1 MPETIMDL
9 ELQEKRALVTGASR
23 GIGFGIARQL
33 AVSGCKVML
42 CSRGGS
48 ALEHA
53 VEALRESGGCVESI
67 ALDLSRRGNSA
78 KAVEATIR
86 QFGGIDILVN
96 NVGGNHRKA
105 FESTTDSDWDDLL
118 ELNFRGPLEAAR
130 AAIPDMKQRREGAI
144 IFIASIYGREFG
156 GKDMSLYHVSK
167 GAVINLSKS
176 LAAELAEHGIRVNTV
191 APGSIVFE
199 GGSWDKRLKTD
210 PEGMAEFICQHL
222 PMGRFGSVQEI
233 GDAVAFLASKRA
245 SLVTGT
251 CWNVDGGQSRSMI

>member
-1 MPETIMDL
+1 MDL
-9 ELQEKRALVTGASR
+9 ELQGKRALVTGASR

-33 AVSGCKVML
+33 AISGCNVML
-42 CSRGGS
+42 CSRGGDTLDR
-48 ALEHA
+48 AA
-53 VEALRESGGCVESI
+53 EALREIGGNVESV
-67 ALDLSRRGNSA
+67 ALDLSQRGNSA
-78 KAVEATIR
+78 KAVEETIR

-96 NVGGNHRKA
+96 NVGGNNRKS
-105 FESTTDSDWDDLL
+105 FETATDSDWDDLL

-130 AAIPDMKQRREGAI
+130 AAIPDMKQRRDGAI

-176 LAAELAEHGIRVNTV
+176 LAVELAGDGIRVNVV

-210 PEGMAEFICQHL
+210 PEGMKNFIDRNL
-222 PMGRFGSVQEI
+222 PMGRFGAVEEI
-233 GDAVAFLASKRA
+233 ADAVAFLASRRA